1 MKPKTS
7 APKSAHLTKPVIE
20 PTRTVLPVKQ
30 TASAGFVNSR
40 SLTSSTSTV
49 TNSVIDDSDEESGG
63 TADFFSLDAADKPAM
78 RLPAVFKT
86 SGEADVRWQ
95 GSTSVVEPTATF
107 IPPDNDN
114 ASAAAADIVWN
125 ATTYTSSVTDLPQAH
140 DAAMVCKYLLLG
152 VFAVSALILLVG
164 LWKDMVPTPGKSGK
178 VLDFFPKISRSWKM
192 SLGLEIPGN

>member
-1 MKPKTS
+1 
-7 APKSAHLTKPVIE
+7 
-20 PTRTVLPVKQ
+20 
-30 TASAGFVNSR
+30 
-40 SLTSSTSTV
+40 
-49 TNSVIDDSDEESGG
+49 
-63 TADFFSLDAADKPAM
+63 M